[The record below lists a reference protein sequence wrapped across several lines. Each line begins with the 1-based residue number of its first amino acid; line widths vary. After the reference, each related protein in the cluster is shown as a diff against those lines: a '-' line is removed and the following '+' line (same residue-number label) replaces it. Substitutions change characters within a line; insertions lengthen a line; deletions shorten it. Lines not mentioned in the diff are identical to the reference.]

1 MDINMTPDE
10 FILEYERALGS
21 QKWLAVE
28 PLIHEEA
35 CVTFSTGAVHKGKQ
49 AVRAA
54 YEKNFAAIR
63 GERYGISNVRWA
75 VRGSE
80 FAVYLFDFEWS
91 GLIDGKEAAGAG
103 RGTTALIREE
113 GNWKLIAEHLGPK
126 TP

>member
-35 CVTFSTGAVHKGKQ
+35 CVTFSTGTVHKGKQ

-54 YEKNFAAIR
+54 YEANFKAITDEHYR
-63 GERYGISNVRWA
+63 ISNVHWA
-75 VRGSE
+75 LRRTDT
-80 FAVYLFDFEWS
+80 AVYLFDFEWS
-91 GLIDGKEAAGAG
+91 GLINGKEAAGAG